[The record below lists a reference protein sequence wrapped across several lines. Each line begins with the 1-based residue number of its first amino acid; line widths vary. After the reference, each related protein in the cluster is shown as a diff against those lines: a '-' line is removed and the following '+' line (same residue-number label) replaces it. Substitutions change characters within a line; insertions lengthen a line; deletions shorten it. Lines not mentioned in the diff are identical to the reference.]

1 MALSKEDGFKIR
13 EEYSTIKEKM
23 VCDKHN
29 LVQLGGSRT
38 KVDGF
43 SDNKNVSIKNA
54 SGVSTQVHLT
64 TQKSF
69 IERFSMDS
77 NCVEFIK
84 LFCGNEHIN
93 NFGRDRYQIK
103 QIDSD
108 LVNSFKLFLNE
119 NKEKII
125 DLIIRNGHNI
135 THIIFNDIKKD
146 KEYQLTYDEIIKK
159 VNDCEWVFMD
169 GGIHLKNGNKKTYFH
184 FQREGKK
191 SKTNRYNVLWH
202 IHKNLF
208 I

>member
-29 LVQLGGSRT
+29 LVQLGGSKT
-38 KVDGF
+38 KIDGF
-43 SDNKNVSIKNA
+43 SNEKNVSIKNA

-69 IERFSMDS
+69 IESFDMNS

-84 LFCGNEHIN
+84 LFCGNETMN
-93 NFGRDRYQIK
+93 NYGRDRYQIN
-103 QIDSD
+103 QIDSK
-108 LVNSFKLFLNE
+108 LVDSFKVFLDE
-119 NKEKII
+119 NKERII
-125 DLIIRNGHNI
+125 DLIVRNGHNI
-135 THIIFNDIKKD
+135 THIIFNDIKKNN
-146 KEYQLTYDEIIKK
+146 EYELTYQEIINRISK
-159 VNDCEWVFMD
+159 CEWIFMN
-169 GGIHLKNGNKKTYFH
+169 GGIHLKDENKKTYFH
-184 FQREGKK
+184 FQREGKR

-208 I
+208 V